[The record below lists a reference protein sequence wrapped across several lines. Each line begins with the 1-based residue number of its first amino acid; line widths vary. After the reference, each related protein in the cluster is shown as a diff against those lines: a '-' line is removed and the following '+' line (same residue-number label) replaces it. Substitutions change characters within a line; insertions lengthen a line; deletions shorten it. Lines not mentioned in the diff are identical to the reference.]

1 MFTIYSNILTK
12 SCLNTSMI
20 RLATHSCY
28 VEQVNEMYY
37 DGCVC
42 HLLVS
47 RSQHSARHITDFIIL
62 PNARSTIYFQ
72 HT

>member
-1 MFTIYSNILTK
+1 
-12 SCLNTSMI
+12 MI

-28 VEQVNEMYY
+28 VEQVNEMHY